1 MAKHRRGRSLS
12 EALTLEESE
21 NGALVISSATDS
33 SHNLKEGDEILGAT
47 IDFNQLSKQ
56 EVINVLKLMEPF
68 DDKVKVL
75 TRSCLS
81 RSVDNLDQCARN
93 PEAMLMDSY
102 TKLYNAKIKRFV
114 KDDSS
119 AAGKAASSKVNLKR
133 DMGLPRLGVDFGL
146 LKSTS
151 LSADADAD
159 SKFQVRDLTDGTNLN
174 LPPLGGSLNGP
185 TAGNTLVSRPRLD
198 GRNPQSHLGDY
209 HLSQALPDDLNGITA
224 AGDLKMPNLEK
235 VLDTGLASKGSDV
248 FLPDHDI
255 EVMGPDGISTVPKG
269 KLSLKHAKR
278 LKTPDLNLDDPSGFM
293 ESPKLR
299 LSGTLPQMDLGKV
312 NVDTPS
318 GSVQLPNMECPGGSL
333 GADKTIDFNVKT
345 PKIKSGMSAS
355 DANLSKVDLKGI
367 NLATDTPSASVKS
380 PTGKYK
386 APKFTMPKFDLPH
399 IQVPDLD
406 VDISGPSGK
415 FKKPNVNMPD
425 LSLSGPKI
433 GGPNLD
439 LGSPDLDASTP
450 KLRSDFKT
458 PKLDVSGPKTDLD
471 MPSGTIKMPEIEG
484 PDWDVKGPS
493 GKLKMPKMD
502 LSGTLPKGP
511 NLDLNADLKSPDWS
525 LKTPKIKGG
534 INAPD
539 LELPDMD
546 LKAPKLDIN
555 TPDVNIGSPKGK
567 LKMPKMKMPKFSFP
581 GIKGPE
587 LDGNLNGPDIDVNAP
602 DLNLKAPK
610 ADLDLNMPDLSGKFK
625 KPNLKMPDLGL
636 SGPKIDGP
644 NLDMPSGKVKMP
656 DIEGPDWDVKGPS
669 GKIKMPKMNLSGTL
683 PKGPNLDL
691 NADLKSPDWSLKTP
705 KIKGG
710 INAPDL
716 ELPDMDLKAPKLDI
730 NTPDVNIGSPKG
742 KLKMPKFKM
751 PKFSFP
757 GIKGPKLDGNLNGPD
772 IDVNA
777 PDLNLKAPKAD
788 LDLNMPDLSGKF
800 KKPNLT
806 MPDLGLSGPK
816 IDGPNLDLGSP
827 DLDVS
832 GPNLRG
838 GINMPD
844 INMPKANF
852 KTPKLD
858 LSGPKANLDMPSGKL
873 NVPKIEGPDWDA
885 KGPSGKL
892 KMPKM
897 NLSGSSPNLD
907 LNADLKSPDFSV
919 KAPKVKGGMKGFEMP
934 DVGFGSPSVNHK
946 KYNLKMPKVGFSG
959 SKLSGSDL
967 DIPKIKG
974 GLDSPNPSL
983 PNKDFRT
990 SIPDFDVPDVEFGT
1004 APLKLKNL
1012 KIPDVGFSSPKLE
1025 DPKLDF
1031 TSPDFN
1037 AKLPKGQNLKLTSDL
1052 NSPELD
1058 FRSPNFNAK
1067 LPKGQNVKL
1076 NPDLNSPELNLRAPN
1091 MKGGVNSSKL
1101 GAPNVNLQAPKLDIN
1116 TPDGNIGLPGANVK
1130 KSQMKMP
1137 KGLNANL
1144 TSDLNMPN
1152 LSGNSPKISG
1162 RKLRDSDFSLPALD
1176 LAEYGINGPKLN
1188 AKQRNMRVN
1197 GNIGQPDM
1205 NFSDPR
1211 MKGDLIGARMGMNS
1225 SLIDIRSPHLR
1236 SPDLNID
1243 NASINFKG
1251 VSYKN
1256 RRSDMAGMS
1265 LKRPDL
1271 DIDQDIRLNKKYTK
1285 TNVRSSYPTVDQGL
1299 HQNIDFNR
1307 SDLNIDDFTGRDH
1320 VLRARGSQPDLR
1332 AQSNHPQWIPSSG
1345 VYVDPRN
1352 SRRLPDGSRDHSMDG
1367 LPQNNLDSSGGYFV
1381 TVFPK
1386 KALQKSKYNTTSG
1399 LGFPTAKM
1407 DLDVPDENYLKGS
1420 TYFFS
1425 NLV

>member
-1 MAKHRRGRSLS
+1 MATHRRGRSLS

-159 SKFQVRDLTDGTNLN
+159 SKFEVRDLTDGTNLN

-299 LSGTLPQMDLGKV
+299 LSGTLPQMDLEKV

-511 NLDLNADLKSPDWS
+511 NLD
-525 LKTPKIKGG
+525 
-534 INAPD
+534 
-539 LELPDMD
+539 
-546 LKAPKLDIN
+546 
-555 TPDVNIGSPKGK
+555 
-567 LKMPKMKMPKFSFP
+567 
-581 GIKGPE
+581 
-587 LDGNLNGPDIDVNAP
+587 
-602 DLNLKAPK
+602 
-610 ADLDLNMPDLSGKFK
+610 
-625 KPNLKMPDLGL
+625 
-636 SGPKIDGP
+636 
-644 NLDMPSGKVKMP
+644 
-656 DIEGPDWDVKGPS
+656 
-669 GKIKMPKMNLSGTL
+669 
-683 PKGPNLDL
+683 
-691 NADLKSPDWSLKTP
+691 
-705 KIKGG
+705 
-710 INAPDL
+710 
-716 ELPDMDLKAPKLDI
+716 
-730 NTPDVNIGSPKG
+730 
-742 KLKMPKFKM
+742 
-751 PKFSFP
+751 
-757 GIKGPKLDGNLNGPD
+757 
-772 IDVNA
+772 
-777 PDLNLKAPKAD
+777 
-788 LDLNMPDLSGKF
+788 
-800 KKPNLT
+800 
-806 MPDLGLSGPK
+806 
-816 IDGPNLDLGSP
+816 
-827 DLDVS
+827 
-832 GPNLRG
+832 
-838 GINMPD
+838 
-844 INMPKANF
+844 
-852 KTPKLD
+852 
-858 LSGPKANLDMPSGKL
+858 
-873 NVPKIEGPDWDA
+873 
-885 KGPSGKL
+885 
-892 KMPKM
+892 
-897 NLSGSSPNLD
+897 D

-934 DVGFGSPSVNHK
+934 D
-946 KYNLKMPKVGFSG
+946 
-959 SKLSGSDL
+959 
-967 DIPKIKG
+967 
-974 GLDSPNPSL
+974 
-983 PNKDFRT
+983 
-990 SIPDFDVPDVEFGT
+990 
-1004 APLKLKNL
+1004 
-1012 KIPDVGFSSPKLE
+1012 
-1025 DPKLDF
+1025 
-1031 TSPDFN
+1031 
-1037 AKLPKGQNLKLTSDL
+1037 
-1052 NSPELD
+1052 
-1058 FRSPNFNAK
+1058 
-1067 LPKGQNVKL
+1067 
-1076 NPDLNSPELNLRAPN
+1076 
-1091 MKGGVNSSKL
+1091 L
-1101 GAPNVNLQAPKLDIN
+1101 GAPNVNLQAPKLDI
-1116 TPDGNIGLPGANVK
+1116 
-1130 KSQMKMP
+1130 
-1137 KGLNANL
+1137 
-1144 TSDLNMPN
+1144 
-1152 LSGNSPKISG
+1152 
-1162 RKLRDSDFSLPALD
+1162 
-1176 LAEYGINGPKLN
+1176 
-1188 AKQRNMRVN
+1188 
-1197 GNIGQPDM
+1197 
-1205 NFSDPR
+1205 
-1211 MKGDLIGARMGMNS
+1211 
-1225 SLIDIRSPHLR
+1225 
-1236 SPDLNID
+1236 
-1243 NASINFKG
+1243 
-1251 VSYKN
+1251 
-1256 RRSDMAGMS
+1256 
-1265 LKRPDL
+1265 
-1271 DIDQDIRLNKKYTK
+1271 
-1285 TNVRSSYPTVDQGL
+1285 
-1299 HQNIDFNR
+1299 
-1307 SDLNIDDFTGRDH
+1307 
-1320 VLRARGSQPDLR
+1320 
-1332 AQSNHPQWIPSSG
+1332 
-1345 VYVDPRN
+1345 
-1352 SRRLPDGSRDHSMDG
+1352 
-1367 LPQNNLDSSGGYFV
+1367 
-1381 TVFPK
+1381 
-1386 KALQKSKYNTTSG
+1386 
-1399 LGFPTAKM
+1399 
-1407 DLDVPDENYLKGS
+1407 
-1420 TYFFS
+1420 
-1425 NLV
+1425 

>member
-1 MAKHRRGRSLS
+1 MATHRRGRSLS

-159 SKFQVRDLTDGTNLN
+159 SKFEVRDLTDGTNLN

-185 TAGNTLVSRPRLD
+185 TAGNTLVPRPRLD

-293 ESPKLR
+293 ESPKLK

-318 GSVQLPNMECPGGSL
+318 GSVQLPNMECPGESL
-333 GADKTIDFNVKT
+333 GGDKTIDFNVKT
-345 PKIKSGMSAS
+345 RKIKSGMSAS

-425 LSLSGPKI
+425 LSLSG
-433 GGPNLD
+433 
-439 LGSPDLDASTP
+439 
-450 KLRSDFKT
+450 
-458 PKLDVSGPKTDLD
+458 
-471 MPSGTIKMPEIEG
+471 
-484 PDWDVKGPS
+484 
-493 GKLKMPKMD
+493 
-502 LSGTLPKGP
+502 TLPKGP

-539 LELPDMD
+539 LVLPDMD

-555 TPDVNIGSPKGK
+555 TPDVNIESPKGK
-567 LKMPKMKMPKFSFP
+567 FKMP
-581 GIKGPE
+581 
-587 LDGNLNGPDIDVNAP
+587 
-602 DLNLKAPK
+602 
-610 ADLDLNMPDLSGKFK
+610 
-625 KPNLKMPDLGL
+625 
-636 SGPKIDGP
+636 
-644 NLDMPSGKVKMP
+644 
-656 DIEGPDWDVKGPS
+656 
-669 GKIKMPKMNLSGTL
+669 KIKMPKFNFPGF
-683 PKGPNLDL
+683 KGP
-691 NADLKSPDWSLKTP
+691 
-705 KIKGG
+705 
-710 INAPDL
+710 
-716 ELPDMDLKAPKLDI
+716 E
-730 NTPDVNIGSPKG
+730 
-742 KLKMPKFKM
+742 
-751 PKFSFP
+751 
-757 GIKGPKLDGNLNGPD
+757 LDGNLNGPD

-816 IDGPNLDLGSP
+816 IDGPNLD
-827 DLDVS
+827 
-832 GPNLRG
+832 
-838 GINMPD
+838 
-844 INMPKANF
+844 
-852 KTPKLD
+852 
-858 LSGPKANLDMPSGKL
+858 MPSGKL

-897 NLSGSSPNLD
+897 NLSGSGPNLD

-919 KAPKVKGGMKGFEMP
+919 KAPKVKGGMNGFEMP
-934 DVGFGSPSVNHK
+934 DVGFGSPSGNHK
-946 KYNLKMPKVGFSG
+946 KYKMPKVGFSG

-1004 APLKLKNL
+1004 SPFKLKNM

-1031 TSPDFN
+1031 PSPD
-1037 AKLPKGQNLKLTSDL
+1037 
-1052 NSPELD
+1052 
-1058 FRSPNFNAK
+1058 FNAK

-1116 TPDGNIGLPGANVK
+1116 TPDGNIGLPGANIK

-1152 LSGNSPKISG
+1152 ISGDSPKISG
-1162 RKLRDSDFSLPALD
+1162 PKLRDSDFSLPALD
-1176 LAEYGINGPKLN
+1176 LAEYGINGPKLS
-1188 AKQRNMRVN
+1188 AKQRNTRVN
-1197 GNIGQPDM
+1197 GNIGHPDM

-1299 HQNIDFNR
+1299 HQYIDFNR

-1352 SRRLPDGSRDHSMDG
+1352 SRRLPDGSRDHSMHG
-1367 LPQNNLDSSGGYFV
+1367 LPQNNLDGSGGYFV
-1381 TVFPK
+1381 SVFPK
-1386 KALQKSKYNTTSG
+1386 KALLKSKYNTTSG

-1425 NLV
+1425 NIV

>member
-1 MAKHRRGRSLS
+1 MCPPLHN
-12 EALTLEESE
+12 EQ
-21 NGALVISSATDS
+21 ISQYLRKYPFSF
-33 SHNLKEGDEILGAT
+33 LGDEILGAT

-56 EVINVLKLMEPF
+56 E
-68 DDKVKVL
+68 
-75 TRSCLS
+75 
-81 RSVDNLDQCARN
+81 
-93 PEAMLMDSY
+93 
-102 TKLYNAKIKRFV
+102 
-114 KDDSS
+114 
-119 AAGKAASSKVNLKR
+119 AASSKVNLKR

-159 SKFQVRDLTDGTNLN
+159 SKFEVRDLTDGTNLN

-185 TAGNTLVSRPRLD
+185 TAGNTLVPRPRLD

-293 ESPKLR
+293 ESPKLK

-318 GSVQLPNMECPGGSL
+318 GSVQLPNMECPGESL
-333 GADKTIDFNVKT
+333 GGDKTIDFNVKT
-345 PKIKSGMSAS
+345 RKIKSGMSAS

-425 LSLSGPKI
+425 LSLSG
-433 GGPNLD
+433 
-439 LGSPDLDASTP
+439 
-450 KLRSDFKT
+450 
-458 PKLDVSGPKTDLD
+458 
-471 MPSGTIKMPEIEG
+471 
-484 PDWDVKGPS
+484 
-493 GKLKMPKMD
+493 
-502 LSGTLPKGP
+502 TLPKGP

-539 LELPDMD
+539 LVLPDMD

-555 TPDVNIGSPKGK
+555 TPDVNIESPKGK
-567 LKMPKMKMPKFSFP
+567 FKMP
-581 GIKGPE
+581 
-587 LDGNLNGPDIDVNAP
+587 
-602 DLNLKAPK
+602 
-610 ADLDLNMPDLSGKFK
+610 
-625 KPNLKMPDLGL
+625 
-636 SGPKIDGP
+636 
-644 NLDMPSGKVKMP
+644 
-656 DIEGPDWDVKGPS
+656 
-669 GKIKMPKMNLSGTL
+669 KIKMPKFNFPGF
-683 PKGPNLDL
+683 KGP
-691 NADLKSPDWSLKTP
+691 
-705 KIKGG
+705 
-710 INAPDL
+710 
-716 ELPDMDLKAPKLDI
+716 E
-730 NTPDVNIGSPKG
+730 
-742 KLKMPKFKM
+742 
-751 PKFSFP
+751 
-757 GIKGPKLDGNLNGPD
+757 LDGNLNGPD

-838 GINMPD
+838 GINVPD

-897 NLSGSSPNLD
+897 NLSGSGPNLD

-919 KAPKVKGGMKGFEMP
+919 KAPKVKGGMNGFEMP
-934 DVGFGSPSVNHK
+934 DVGFGSPSGNHK
-946 KYNLKMPKVGFSG
+946 KYKMPKVGFSG

-1004 APLKLKNL
+1004 SPFKLKNM
-1012 KIPDVGFSSPKLE
+1012 KIPDVGFS
-1025 DPKLDF
+1025 
-1031 TSPDFN
+1031 
-1037 AKLPKGQNLKLTSDL
+1037 
-1052 NSPELD
+1052 
-1058 FRSPNFNAK
+1058 R
-1067 LPKGQNVKL
+1067 QNVKL

-1116 TPDGNIGLPGANVK
+1116 TPDGNIGLPGANIK

-1152 LSGNSPKISG
+1152 ISGDSPKISG
-1162 RKLRDSDFSLPALD
+1162 PKLRDSDFSLPALD
-1176 LAEYGINGPKLN
+1176 LAEYGINGPKLS
-1188 AKQRNMRVN
+1188 AKQRNTRVN
-1197 GNIGQPDM
+1197 GNIGHPDM

-1299 HQNIDFNR
+1299 HQYIDFNR

-1352 SRRLPDGSRDHSMDG
+1352 SRRLPDGSRDHSMHG
-1367 LPQNNLDSSGGYFV
+1367 LPQNNLDGSGGYFV
-1381 TVFPK
+1381 SVFPK
-1386 KALQKSKYNTTSG
+1386 KALLKSKYNTTSG

-1425 NLV
+1425 NIV

>member
-1 MAKHRRGRSLS
+1 MATHRRGRSLS

-159 SKFQVRDLTDGTNLN
+159 SKFEVRDLTDGTNLN

-185 TAGNTLVSRPRLD
+185 TAGNTLVPRPRLD

-293 ESPKLR
+293 ESPKLK

-318 GSVQLPNMECPGGSL
+318 GSVQLPNMECPGESL
-333 GADKTIDFNVKT
+333 GGDKTIDFNVKT
-345 PKIKSGMSAS
+345 RKIKSGMSAS

-425 LSLSGPKI
+425 LSLSG
-433 GGPNLD
+433 
-439 LGSPDLDASTP
+439 
-450 KLRSDFKT
+450 
-458 PKLDVSGPKTDLD
+458 
-471 MPSGTIKMPEIEG
+471 
-484 PDWDVKGPS
+484 
-493 GKLKMPKMD
+493 
-502 LSGTLPKGP
+502 TLPKGP

-539 LELPDMD
+539 LVLPDMD

-555 TPDVNIGSPKGK
+555 TPDVNIESPKGK
-567 LKMPKMKMPKFSFP
+567 FKMP
-581 GIKGPE
+581 
-587 LDGNLNGPDIDVNAP
+587 
-602 DLNLKAPK
+602 
-610 ADLDLNMPDLSGKFK
+610 
-625 KPNLKMPDLGL
+625 
-636 SGPKIDGP
+636 
-644 NLDMPSGKVKMP
+644 
-656 DIEGPDWDVKGPS
+656 
-669 GKIKMPKMNLSGTL
+669 KIKMPKFNFPGF
-683 PKGPNLDL
+683 KGP
-691 NADLKSPDWSLKTP
+691 
-705 KIKGG
+705 
-710 INAPDL
+710 
-716 ELPDMDLKAPKLDI
+716 E
-730 NTPDVNIGSPKG
+730 
-742 KLKMPKFKM
+742 
-751 PKFSFP
+751 
-757 GIKGPKLDGNLNGPD
+757 LDGNLNGPD

-838 GINMPD
+838 GINVPD

-897 NLSGSSPNLD
+897 NLSGS
-907 LNADLKSPDFSV
+907 
-919 KAPKVKGGMKGFEMP
+919 
-934 DVGFGSPSVNHK
+934 
-946 KYNLKMPKVGFSG
+946 
-959 SKLSGSDL
+959 
-967 DIPKIKG
+967 
-974 GLDSPNPSL
+974 
-983 PNKDFRT
+983 
-990 SIPDFDVPDVEFGT
+990 
-1004 APLKLKNL
+1004 
-1012 KIPDVGFSSPKLE
+1012 
-1025 DPKLDF
+1025 
-1031 TSPDFN
+1031 
-1037 AKLPKGQNLKLTSDL
+1037 
-1052 NSPELD
+1052 
-1058 FRSPNFNAK
+1058 

-1116 TPDGNIGLPGANVK
+1116 TPDGNIGLPGANIK

-1152 LSGNSPKISG
+1152 ISGDSPKISG
-1162 RKLRDSDFSLPALD
+1162 PKLRDSDFSLPALD
-1176 LAEYGINGPKLN
+1176 LAEYGINGPKLS
-1188 AKQRNMRVN
+1188 AKQRNTRVN
-1197 GNIGQPDM
+1197 GNIGHPDM

-1299 HQNIDFNR
+1299 HQYIDFNR

-1352 SRRLPDGSRDHSMDG
+1352 SRRLPDGSRDHSMHG
-1367 LPQNNLDSSGGYFV
+1367 LPQNNLDGSGGYFV
-1381 TVFPK
+1381 SVFPK
-1386 KALQKSKYNTTSG
+1386 KALLKSKYNTTSG

-1425 NLV
+1425 NIV